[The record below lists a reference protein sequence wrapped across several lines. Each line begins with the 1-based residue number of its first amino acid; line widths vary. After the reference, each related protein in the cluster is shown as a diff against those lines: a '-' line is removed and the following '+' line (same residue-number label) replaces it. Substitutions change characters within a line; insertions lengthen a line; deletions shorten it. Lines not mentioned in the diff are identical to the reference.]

1 MGRVLE
7 RLPGRL
13 PEKILGKLLRKVLGR
28 VAELLG
34 TETFGSVFAKKHIF
48 LKKMGAVF
56 WARKRNRVV

>member
-48 LKKMGAVF
+48 
-56 WARKRNRVV
+56 

>member
-28 VAELLG
+28 VAGLLE
-34 TETFGSVFAKKHIF
+34 TETFGSVVPQKGNF
-48 LKKMGAVF
+48 L
-56 WARKRNRVV
+56 